1 MAWDSSR
8 PVPWTRLIRDW
19 LLYVGIMLVVFLV
32 VLRDR
37 VSAGTTA
44 GLLASGPL
52 FVILG
57 AVLAKFGYTRK
68 TMKDLRVQTQTQA
81 AQRTQQ
87 PIGSAARPRP
97 KPAPTKRT
105 STGSRNRPTS
115 KRKR

>member
-8 PVPWTRLIRDW
+8 PVPWRRLIKDW
-19 LLYVGIMLVVFLV
+19 LLYLVIMTVFLII
-32 VLRDR
+32 LKDN
-37 VSAGTTA
+37 VSAGTAA

-68 TMKDLRVQTQTQA
+68 TMKQLRAETRAKAAHQTKPSLA
-81 AQRTQQ
+81 PSMGPR
-87 PIGSAARPRP
+87 AR
-97 KPAPTKRT
+97 PAPTKRT